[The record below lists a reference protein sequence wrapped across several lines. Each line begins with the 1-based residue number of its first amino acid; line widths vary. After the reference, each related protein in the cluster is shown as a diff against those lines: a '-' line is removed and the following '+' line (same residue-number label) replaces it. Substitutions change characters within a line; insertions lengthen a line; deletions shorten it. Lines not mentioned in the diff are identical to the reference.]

1 MAESRNQSTT
11 SGSSLAQRFPFFYG
25 WVILGLAFLAMFSS
39 APGHTPVI
47 SVFVN
52 PMAGDLELSRT
63 VISGIYTGATL
74 TGAACLVIVGRL
86 LDRYG
91 ARGMMTSFALA
102 LGVTVVLMS
111 FVKNPLHLF
120 VGFAALR
127 LLGQGVSLTCTT
139 LVALW
144 FSRLRARATSIVLI
158 GTAAGLVAVPPLTH
172 LLISALDWRWTWRV
186 LGLIVLSLLV
196 VPAFTLVRRS
206 PDSVGT
212 FPDGTAPR
220 RAMRPG
226 TRVLA
231 AGSQP
236 APDWSLK
243 EVLRLP
249 SFWLLIVVASLPNLP
264 MNGLIFHQISLLGS
278 RGIDSGVA
286 SVSLSMLA
294 VGLVVGTISAGFLA
308 DALPNRYI
316 FVGTNAV
323 LAAAILWAMTLS
335 GNWQAVA
342 YGVVLGIAVG
352 GHITVELVI
361 LANYYGKT
369 HLGSIRGMTSLF
381 AVGFSALGP
390 LPIGLLHD
398 RTDAYTWPLLLLLAM
413 CVAGGT
419 VATLA
424 RPPRQK

>member
-1 MAESRNQSTT
+1 
-11 SGSSLAQRFPFFYG
+11 
-25 WVILGLAFLAMFSS
+25 
-39 APGHTPVI
+39 
-47 SVFVN
+47 
-52 PMAGDLELSRT
+52 MAGDLELSRT

-144 FSRLRARATSIVLI
+144 FSRFEGPGHVDRVDRHC
-158 GTAAGLVAVPPLTH
+158 GRPGGGPPLTH